1 MFNFSSWKA
10 VFPLH
15 KNAYTVSGF
24 KQLTD
29 ELPHYTD
36 YSQGLRPVARCTV
49 RSATRKTVVARVI
62 EPLKLVLPY
71 NLNSP
76 GLHIHFWASDPR
88 AVLVPSKHQQQE
100 GYMWAA
106 NNKIRRTQRIATN
119 KTRRTHEGSY
129 KQNTKDTCRQLLTK
143 SAVPARHTPKILNC
157 LQTLWSKWNFTSQ
170 FLMATWNEQ
179 KD

>member
-1 MFNFSSWKA
+1 LVVGGA

-15 KNAYTVSGF
+15 KNEYTVSVF
-24 KQLTD
+24 KRLTD

-36 YSQGLRPVARCTV
+36 YSQGLTPVARCTV

-76 GLHIHFWASDPR
+76 GLHIHFWASDPH

-100 GYMWAA
+100 RYMLAA
-106 NNKIRRTQRIATN
+106 NNKTRRTHADSYQQNSKDTWQQLQTKHEGHMTAATN
-119 KTRRTHEGSY
+119 KTRRTPIDNY
-129 KQNTKDTCRQLLTK
+129 LQNGQSLHSIYQRFVTVYRHSGRSEK
-143 SAVPARHTPKILNC
+143 SPA
-157 LQTLWSKWNFTSQ
+157 NF
-170 FLMATWNEQ
+170 
-179 KD
+179 